1 MIRPILPSNFLCVR
15 FRRKA
20 ISENFANAILAIN
33 RKVAAYCAWKM
44 SAVQAVCIILRLA
57 LRNDDNPDGSKG
69 SRCCP
74 RPFEV
79 ATDWPLLAFVVLEQ
93 QQISENYLVYQS
105 QVLS

>member
-1 MIRPILPSNFLCVR
+1 MSMPILRSNFQGAR

-20 ISENFANAILAIN
+20 IRENFANAILVIN
-33 RKVAAYCAWKM
+33 RNVAAYSAWKM

-57 LRNDDNPDGSKG
+57 LRNDDNSEGSKG

-93 QQISENYLVYQS
+93 QQSVSIILCTNHRY
-105 QVLS
+105 